1 MFVSYAKLPIWARTG
16 VAASFGIAN
25 GFVLS
30 RCLIRFQARNTMI
43 ARNNREKI
51 RM

>member
-30 RCLIRFQARNTMI
+30 RCLIRFQSRNTMI

-51 RM
+51 RI